1 MIVVVDTR
9 KHPMFLLAKM
19 LHSSTQSAMS
29 RYQLHDMIGR
39 LFYTKLGQIFIS
51 ALFGLAIAF
60 MFQRVCK
67 DRKCIVIHA
76 PPMKNIEKKIFLVD
90 ENTCYQYTPFV
101 VDCAKESSDENA

>member
-1 MIVVVDTR
+1 
-9 KHPMFLLAKM
+9 MFLLAKM
-19 LHSSTQSAMS
+19 LPSSAKSALA
-29 RYQLHDMIGR
+29 RYKLHNMVAR

-90 ENTCYQYTPFV
+90 DTCYQYTPFV